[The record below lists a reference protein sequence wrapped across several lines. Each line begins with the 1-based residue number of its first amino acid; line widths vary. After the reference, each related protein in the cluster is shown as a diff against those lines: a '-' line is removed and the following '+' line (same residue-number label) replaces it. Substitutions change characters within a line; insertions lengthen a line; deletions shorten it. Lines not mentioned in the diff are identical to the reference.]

1 MSHLTL
7 WMRPVGAGAGEHQE
21 GQQGEVQQVSQEHLP
36 KYTWHIKTVVS
47 IMARSMGAYLR
58 WKSTMP

>member
-21 GQQGEVQQVSQEHLP
+21 GQQGEVQQVLKNMFQNTHGTSKPL
-36 KYTWHIKTVVS
+36 
-47 IMARSMGAYLR
+47 
-58 WKSTMP
+58 